1 MVKKLTAVLL
11 TICMNI
17 VIYMDDILSGVMFS
31 IFTAI
36 YFVVSLIV
44 YVRNK
49 PVLVNELINFATQY
63 GTVQRQLLNEFEI
76 PYALLDYNAKILWVN
91 EQFTELTGKDK
102 KYHKSITTIFPSF
115 NGAFEARI
123 CCLSRNYLFFGEI

>member
-1 MVKKLTAVLL
+1 MFMTILL
-11 TICMNI
+11 ICMNV

-49 PVLVNELINFATQY
+49 PVLVNELINL
-63 GTVQRQLLNEFEI
+63 QRS
-76 PYALLDYNAKILWVN
+76 
-91 EQFTELTGKDK
+91 TERYRG
-102 KYHKSITTIFPSF
+102 SF
-115 NGAFEARI
+115 
-123 CCLSRNYLFFGEI
+123 